1 MSMIFFVKI
10 ESVDSGFRE
19 IHVPR
24 AWRVYSVTGLD
35 FREKNCAG
43 LGSIGALMLLS
54 TSYLATILCR
64 KDEGDYFS

>member
-1 MSMIFFVKI
+1 MSMIFFAKI

-19 IHVPR
+19 IRVPR

-35 FREKNCAG
+35 FCEKNCAG